1 MDLEA
6 VPIQVQTPP
15 KEEESE
21 NSEDQNESI
30 EPFSMDEKPAEGEEA
45 VEPTEEKLRD
55 DEIIVE
61 NAENE
66 DGDKNGVLE
75 HEGSPMSDLG
85 SDVEP
90 QAPKNGSR
98 LSVLW

>member
-6 VPIQVQTPP
+6 APIQVQTPP

-30 EPFSMDEKPAEGEEA
+30 EPILMDEKPADEEEA
-45 VEPTEEKLRD
+45 IEPIEEKLRD
-55 DEIIVE
+55 DEIVVE
-61 NAENE
+61 NAEDE
-66 DGDKNGVLE
+66 SGDKDGI
-75 HEGSPMSDLG
+75 HEREDSPLSDLG
-85 SDVEP
+85 SDAEP

-98 LSVLW
+98 LYVLW